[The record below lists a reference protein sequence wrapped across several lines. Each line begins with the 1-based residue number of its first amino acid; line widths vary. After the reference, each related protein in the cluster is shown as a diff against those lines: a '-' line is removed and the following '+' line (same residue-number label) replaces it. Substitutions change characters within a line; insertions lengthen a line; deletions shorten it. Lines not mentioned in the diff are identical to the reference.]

1 MARVA
6 AHVFVDDLGHL
17 QLRDSDAHHLAKV
30 LRLRP
35 GEAVTASDGR
45 GGMLECRWDGA
56 SVVAAPGA
64 VASYDE
70 GPSPVITVGFALTKA
85 DRPEWTVQKLTETG
99 VDRVV
104 VLVSERCVAKWP
116 PAGVPRQ
123 MARLQEVARQA
134 SMQSR
139 RSWLPELAG
148 PVDFRHL
155 VASSPAP
162 ALALAVPGASPLSLS
177 SPTLLI
183 GPEGGW
189 TESELRAVPRHV
201 GLGPHVLR
209 AETAAVVGGALLGAL
224 RAGLVLEGPVVS
236 PGDDGR
242 ART

>member
-6 AHVFVDDLGHL
+6 AQVFVDDLSRL

-45 GGMLECRWDGA
+45 GGVLGCRWDGT
-56 SVVAAPGA
+56 SVVPAPGA

-70 GPSPVITVGFALTKA
+70 RPGPEISVALALTKG
-85 DRPEWTVQKLTETG
+85 DHPEWAVQKLTETG

-104 VLVSERCVAKWP
+104 VLVSERCVARWP
-116 PAGVPRQ
+116 AAAVPRQ

-139 RSWLPELAG
+139 RSWLPDLQG
-148 PVDFRHL
+148 PVNLRDL
-155 VASSPAP
+155 VAASPEA
-162 ALALAVPGASPLSLS
+162 ALSLAVPGAGPVSLTCA
-177 SPTLLI
+177 TLLI

-189 TESELRAVPRHV
+189 TEAELAAVPRHV

-209 AETAAVVGGALLGAL
+209 AETAAVVAGALLAAL
-224 RAGLVLEGPVVS
+224 RSGLVLENPVLN
-236 PGDDGR
+236 PGGDGR
-242 ART
+242 QRS